1 MRAVDAVDV
10 APDQATGAGAA
21 TAANE
26 QTVVQTT
33 ESGADR
39 GEASSAGLRAW
50 SRFGGLLYLL
60 NVVDELGLAAA
71 IEDDETLAARP
82 FRWSLHQLA
91 LRLAPV
97 ELDDPAALAFAGLGP
112 DAEPPSLDEEP
123 PTELELAH
131 VDVLAERIAA
141 RLRERLDRPD
151 DPTALLLDGV
161 CRRRAE
167 IVADPGWIE
176 ARFSIDDTDVDL
188 RRAALDLDPG
198 WLPWLGAV
206 VAFVYA

>member
-1 MRAVDAVDV
+1 MDAH
-10 APDQATGAGAA
+10 AA
-21 TAANE
+21 T
-26 QTVVQTT
+26 
-33 ESGADR
+33 SGAD
-39 GEASSAGLRAW
+39 GDESEASAPDSRAW
-50 SRFGGLLYLL
+50 TRFGGLLYLL
-60 NVVDELGLAAA
+60 NVVDELELAAA
-71 IEDDETLAARP
+71 IEADETLAARP
-82 FRWSLHQLA
+82 FRWSLHALA

-97 ELDDPAALAFAGLGP
+97 EPDDPAALAFAGLGP

-123 PTELELAH
+123 PTDQERARVELLAQ
-131 VDVLAERIAA
+131 RITA

-151 DPTALLLDGV
+151 DPAGLLLDGV

-167 IVADPGWIE
+167 IVADPGWLE